1 MEKEIKIKFIYHSC
15 YTMEFENY
23 ILIFDYFE
31 GDLPKNPKNKKL
43 IFIATHSHYDHF
55 SKKILE
61 IGNPEENIYILSSD
75 IQDLLQKDNIIYLE
89 DKNKDVDISALK
101 FLRNSDNVYFV
112 KPDEVLDIE
121 DFTIKTF
128 GSTDQGISYTLSLE
142 YLTLFYAGDLNNWI
156 WPEDS
161 PEERKEMEEDF
172 LKEIQ
177 KIDEGI
183 DIAFFPIDPRL
194 KDNYD
199 KGARLFL
206 ELIEPQ
212 MIFPL
217 HFKDDCA
224 FTARFYEEYK
234 DKYPTEIRE
243 VKNLGDEFI
252 ILLDIQD

>member
-1 MEKEIKIKFIYHSC
+1 M
-15 YTMEFENY
+15 
-23 ILIFDYFE
+23 
-31 GDLPKNPKNKKL
+31 
-43 IFIATHSHYDHF
+43 
-55 SKKILE
+55 
-61 IGNPEENIYILSSD
+61 
-75 IQDLLQKDNIIYLE
+75 
-89 DKNKDVDISALK
+89 K

-172 LKEIQ
+172 LKEIR